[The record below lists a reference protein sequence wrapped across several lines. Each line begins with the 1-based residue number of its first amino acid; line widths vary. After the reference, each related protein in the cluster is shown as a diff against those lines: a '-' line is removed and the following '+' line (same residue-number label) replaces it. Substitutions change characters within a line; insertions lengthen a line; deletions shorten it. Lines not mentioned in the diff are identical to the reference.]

1 MKKLL
6 VIAALLAIAVPAS
19 ALTTLDFE
27 GLPTTYNYW
36 VDHQNIGSYY
46 PGVTLG
52 PDAVILTAP
61 GYMYLWYPPH
71 SGNSVFRPYASSY
84 VDFTFDGTV
93 NYFEGWFTY
102 GGSSQLYMEGY
113 DAADNLIASA
123 SMGYNLNTSSRMS
136 ISAAGI
142 KRVRIHDSTDYWSG
156 DDIAFEPCG
165 DQVIPEP
172 TSIMLGALG
181 LGSIVGIRRFRK
193 S

>member
-6 VIAALLAIAVPAS
+6 VIAILLAVAVPAS

-36 VDHQNIGSYY
+36 SGHQSIGNYY
-46 PGVTLG
+46 PCVTLG
-52 PDAVILTAP
+52 PDAVILTVP
-61 GYMYLWYPPH
+61 DYNSYGYPPH
-71 SGNSVFRPYASSY
+71 SGSSVFRPYASGY

-102 GGSSQLYMEGY
+102 GGGSQLYMEGY

-123 SMGYNLNTSSRMS
+123 SMGDNLTTSSRMS

-142 KRVRIHDSTDYWSG
+142 KRVRIHDSTAYWTG

-165 DQVIPEP
+165 NQVIPEP